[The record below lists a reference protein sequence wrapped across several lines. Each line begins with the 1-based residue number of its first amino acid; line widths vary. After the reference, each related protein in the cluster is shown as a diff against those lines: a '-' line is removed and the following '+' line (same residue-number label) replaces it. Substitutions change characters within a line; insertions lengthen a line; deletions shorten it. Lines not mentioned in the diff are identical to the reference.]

1 MLSGNSNLGIRIV
14 CRASGV
20 LSLRTSVFS
29 EKSNALDT
37 VGFVV
42 LGIDSGVTVM
52 GCAGIFSTSGV
63 FDSAGNAKV
72 SFLANCVLI
81 ASEISSIMDVGSF
94 TVVSLRPG
102 IIRWTNI
109 VPPKGVLSG
118 DLVEAL

>member
-1 MLSGNSNLGIRIV
+1 M
-14 CRASGV
+14 
-20 LSLRTSVFS
+20 
-29 EKSNALDT
+29 
-37 VGFVV
+37 V
-42 LGIDSGVTVM
+42 LGTDSGVTVM
-52 GCAGIFSTSGV
+52 GRAGIFSTSGV
-63 FDSAGNAKV
+63 LDSAGNANV
-72 SFLANCVLI
+72 SFLANCALI